1 MAVVYKARQ
10 AKLERVAAVK
20 MILSGDRAS
29 PAELALLRDEAR
41 AIARLNHPN
50 IVQIYEVGEHNGR
63 PFLALEFCAGDS
75 LDKKLRG
82 GPLPGRESAA
92 LVEVVARAVQAA
104 HEKGVIHRHLKPSNV
119 LLSED
124 GTPKISDFGLA
135 RRLDVIVTPA
145 HRALLGTPPYMA
157 PEQVSASGTSGP
169 LSDVYALGA
178 VLYECLTARPPFRAP
193 TVADTLLQVLRNEIY
208 GIAGESSCGKTTLIK
223 TIAGAVR
230 PPLRLLA
237 GEIVFDFGNPT
248 IAMHSASA
256 SELAAI
262 RWRHLSYIM
271 QGSMSVL
278 NPLRRIQTAFVDFAF
293 RHIGR
298 PMPEFL
304 ELVRS
309 HHLHYAN
316 VGAKLLP
323 CARRSQGRT
332 SPLP

>member
-1 MAVVYKARQ
+1 VSDDSRLTDLVSLWLRHFSEGRDIPAEELCRGEVDLVPALERRIELMRKMEQLAAKDVPRTPPLGDADPHDITRLQSTFPMAPADGAPPPGAPPPDGAPEGYEILCELGRGGMAVVYKARQ

-50 IVQIYEVGEHNGR
+50 IVQIYEVGVHNGR

-157 PEQVSASGTSGP
+157 PEQVSASNGTVVRNHCCAI
-169 LSDVYALGA
+169 VY
-178 VLYECLTARPPFRAP
+178 
-193 TVADTLLQVLRNEIY
+193 
-208 GIAGESSCGKTTLIK
+208 
-223 TIAGAVR
+223 
-230 PPLRLLA
+230 
-237 GEIVFDFGNPT
+237 GN
-248 IAMHSASA
+248 
-256 SELAAI
+256 
-262 RWRHLSYIM
+262 
-271 QGSMSVL
+271 
-278 NPLRRIQTAFVDFAF
+278 N
-293 RHIGR
+293 
-298 PMPEFL
+298 
-304 ELVRS
+304 
-309 HHLHYAN
+309 
-316 VGAKLLP
+316 
-323 CARRSQGRT
+323 
-332 SPLP
+332 